1 MMTLANFSLGVR
13 SSELCLK
20 NLRAENTGRINS
32 SRNHAP
38 AVSIFGFRGFKADK
52 PNVALWIET
61 TRKPEM

>member
-1 MMTLANFSLGVR
+1 ML
-13 SSELCLK
+13 E
-20 NLRAENTGRINS
+20 NLRAANTGRINS